1 MNDDNL
7 DPRFE
12 DTVFVVEANGYER
25 LSLWTKHCHQGSVEY
40 TSGPPYKR
48 YKWEQDNHGIW
59 YQIGELAGL
68 PICVSF
74 FWNKI
79 DGHRVLFYEC
89 TSRVYDLQVIDGWL
103 KAHCNPT
110 WDGNR
115 RAHCDAMNFHHCL
128 DAIDD
133 LNGKK

>member
-7 DPRFE
+7 DSRFE
-12 DTVFVVEANGYER
+12 DTIFVVEANGYER
-25 LSLWTKHCHQGSVEY
+25 LSLWSKHCYQGSTECI
-40 TSGPPYKR
+40 SGPSYKR
-48 YKWEQDNHGIW
+48 YEWEQDNHGIW
-59 YQIGELAGL
+59 YQIGKLVEL

-79 DGHRVLFYEC
+79 DGHRILFYEC
-89 TSRVYDLQVIDGWL
+89 ASRVSDLKVINDWL
-103 KAHCNPT
+103 ERHCNPV

-128 DAIDD
+128 NAIDG

>member
-1 MNDDNL
+1 MNEGNL
-7 DPRFE
+7 DQRFE
-12 DTVFVVEANGYER
+12 DTVFVVEANDYER
-25 LSLWTKHCHQGSVEY
+25 LSLWSNHCHQGSTES
-40 TSGPPYKR
+40 TIIPYKR
-48 YKWEQDNHGIW
+48 YEWEQDYYDIW

-68 PICVSF
+68 PICCSF
-74 FWNKI
+74 VWNKI

-89 TSRVYDLQVIDGWL
+89 TSRIMDLTMIENWL

-115 RAHCDAMNFHHCL
+115 RAYCNALNFHHCL